1 MNAVNQVPPDSFR
14 DADTGADPS
23 AYVQK
28 GDGGIETLNL
38 LVDGVYC
45 GHCIKT
51 VESAMRSEPGV
62 VDARVNLSTRRM
74 TLSWTA
80 NEARPSDLIAR
91 LGALG
96 YPAVPF
102 DPAALRGQ
110 RADEEAFVL
119 RCLAVAGF
127 ASSNV
132 MLLSVA
138 VWAGAFSDMEAV
150 TRGLLHWVSALVA
163 LPAIAYAGR
172 PFFRAAL
179 RAVTARR
186 VNMDVPISIAVIV
199 TAGVSLF
206 EVITGGPH
214 AYFDA
219 AIMLVFF
226 LLIGRY
232 LDMRTRGAMRSTA
245 ENLAALAAHPA
256 IVIDSDGSR
265 RVLPARAV
273 TKGMTVSVATGDRV
287 PVDGMVATG
296 KTQIDS
302 SLLTGETDPVFVAP
316 GDRVYAG
323 TLNTGAAIQIKAS
336 ATGNDTVLADI
347 VRLVENAEQSRS
359 VYVRLADRA
368 ARLYAPLVHFMALA
382 TLAGW
387 WFIGGAS
394 FHDALLTAVAVLI
407 ITCPCALGLA
417 VPTVQVVASGLL
429 MKSGVVVKS
438 GDALERLA
446 IADTVVLDKTGT
458 LTLGRPEITNLDE
471 IDDEDLRLAASL
483 AVSSRH
489 PLCNALVRAAG
500 PVGVRPDTVETPG
513 MGLSA
518 GSGDGEIRLGNRAF
532 CGLGASA
539 PDTFV
544 PNKGTELWLCR
555 PDRLPVR
562 FTFADG
568 LRPDSREFVGW
579 LKKQGFAVELLSGD
593 RSDAVAQVAAE
604 LGIDRYR
611 AEIRPDGKV
620 ARLAEL
626 EAQGRKVFM
635 IGDGL
640 NDAPSLA
647 GAFVSA
653 SPASGADISQTAADF
668 VFQADRLEPIATAIQ
683 IARRSRRM
691 VTANFG
697 LAAGYNV
704 LAVPLAIAGYVTPLI
719 AAVAM
724 STSSIL
730 VTLNALRL
738 ARMKFGNLR

>member
-14 DADTGADPS
+14 DTDTGADPS

-28 GDGGIETLNL
+28 EDGGIETLNL
-38 LVDGVYC
+38 LVDGVHC

-62 VDARVNLSTRRM
+62 TDARVNLSTRRM

-80 NEARPSDLIAR
+80 NEARPGDLIAR

-96 YPAVPF
+96 YRAVPF

-110 RADEEAFVL
+110 RADEEGFLL

-127 ASSNV
+127 ATSNV

-179 RAVTARR
+179 RAIAARR

-206 EVITGGPH
+206 EVIAGGPH

-219 AIMLVFF
+219 AIMLLFF

-245 ENLAALAAHPA
+245 ENLAALASHPA
-256 IVIDSDGSR
+256 IVVDSDGAR

-287 PVDGMVATG
+287 PVDGIVATG
-296 KTQIDS
+296 ETQIDS
-302 SLLTGETDPVFVAP
+302 SLLTGETDPVSVGP
-316 GDRVYAG
+316 GDSVFAG
-323 TLNTGAAIQIKAS
+323 TLNTGAAILIKAS
-336 ATGNDTVLADI
+336 ATGNNTVLADI

-368 ARLYAPLVHFMALA
+368 ARLYAPLVHFLALM

-417 VPTVQVVASGLL
+417 VPAVQVVASGLL
-429 MKSGVVVKS
+429 MKSGVIVKA

-471 IDDEDLRLAASL
+471 IDGEDLRLAASL
-483 AVSSRH
+483 AVTSRH

-500 PVGVRPDTVETPG
+500 PVAVWPDTVETPG

-532 CGLGASA
+532 CGLATSA
-539 PDTFV
+539 A
-544 PNKGTELWLCR
+544 NKGTELWLCR

-568 LRPDSREFVGW
+568 LRPDSREFVDW
-579 LKKQGFAVELLSGD
+579 LMEQGFAVELLSGD
-593 RSDAVAQVAAE
+593 RSDAVAEVASR
-604 LGIDRYR
+604 LGIRHYR
-611 AEIRPDGKV
+611 AETRPDEKD

-626 EAQGRKVFM
+626 AAQGRKVFM

-668 VFQADRLEPIATAIQ
+668 VFQADRLEPVATAIQ

-697 LAAGYNV
+697 LAAGYNA

-738 ARMKFGNLR
+738 ARMKFRNLR

>member
-1 MNAVNQVPPDSFR
+1 MNAVDRISPDRIDETEFS
-14 DADTGADPS
+14 ADPT
-23 AYVQK
+23 AYVQHEH
-28 GDGGIETLNL
+28 GGIETLNL
-38 LVDGVYC
+38 LVDGVHC

-51 VESAMRSEPGV
+51 VETAMHSQPGV

-74 TLSWTA
+74 RLSWKA
-80 NEARPSDLIAR
+80 NEARPGDLIAR

-96 YPAVPF
+96 YPAIPF

-110 RADEEAFVL
+110 RADEEAFLL

-172 PFFRAAL
+172 PFFRAAI
-179 RAVTARR
+179 RAIAARR
-186 VNMDVPISIAVIV
+186 VNMDVPISIAVVV

-206 EVITGGPH
+206 EVIAGGPH

-219 AIMLVFF
+219 AVMLLFF

-245 ENLAALAAHPA
+245 ENLAALATHPA
-256 IVIDSDGSR
+256 IVIDTDGTR

-273 TKGMTVSVATGDRV
+273 VKGMTVSVATGARV
-287 PVDGMVATG
+287 PVDGTVITG
-296 KTQIDS
+296 ETQIDS
-302 SLLTGETDPVFVAP
+302 SLLTGETEPVPVAP
-316 GDRVYAG
+316 GDGVFAG

-336 ATGNDTVLADI
+336 ATGDETVLAEI
-347 VRLVENAEQSRS
+347 VRLVENAEQGRS

-368 ARLYAPLVHFMALA
+368 ARLYAPLVHILALA

-387 WFIGGAS
+387 WLIAGVS

-417 VPTVQVVASGLL
+417 VPAVQVVASGLL
-429 MKSGVVVKS
+429 MKSGVILKA

-446 IADTVVLDKTGT
+446 TIDTVVLDKTGT
-458 LTLGRPEITNLDE
+458 LTLGRPGITNLDE
-471 IDDEDLRLAASL
+471 IDTEDLRLAASF

-489 PLCNALVRAAG
+489 PLCNAIVRAAG
-500 PVGVRPDTVETPG
+500 PVAVRADTVETPG
-513 MGLSA
+513 MGLRA
-518 GSGDGEIRLGNRAF
+518 GIGADEIRLGNRVF
-532 CGLGASA
+532 CGVESPV
-539 PDTFV
+539 PDS
-544 PNKGTELWLCR
+544 GTELWLCR
-555 PDRLPVR
+555 PGRHPVR
-562 FTFADG
+562 FTFADS
-568 LRPDSREFVGW
+568 LRPDSRAFVNW
-579 LKKQGFAVELLSGD
+579 LKDQGYAVELLSGD
-593 RSDAVAQVAAE
+593 RADVVAQVARE
-604 LGIDRYR
+604 LGIDTYR
-611 AEIRPDGKV
+611 ADIRPDGKV
-620 ARLAEL
+620 GRLAEL
-626 EAQGRKVFM
+626 EAQGRKVLM

-647 GAFVSA
+647 AAFVSA

-668 VFQADRLEPIATAIQ
+668 VFQSDLLEPLGIAIMV
-683 IARRSRRM
+683 ARRSRRM

-697 LAAGYNV
+697 LAAGYNA

-738 ARMKFGNLR
+738 ARMKFRCLR